1 MIMNLEERKII
12 MIESSIFIKSVFF
25 LSNLILNISQ
35 GSELLEQII
44 NIAILCFSILLFILS
59 INAYLKTKLK
69 IILYASTAFILFTIQ
84 LVFEILGDTFSNIET
99 PMNEIIVSSITLAIL
114 ILFFLAVVRK
124 NR

>member
-1 MIMNLEERKII
+1 
-12 MIESSIFIKSVFF
+12 MIESSIFIKSIFF

-35 GSELLEQII
+35 QSELLEQII

-84 LVFEILGDTFSNIET
+84 LVFEILGDTISNIET
-99 PMNEIIVSSITLAIL
+99 PLNEIIVSSITLAIL
-114 ILFFLAVVRK
+114 ILFFLAVVRR

>member
-1 MIMNLEERKII
+1 MIMTLEERKII
-12 MIESSIFIKSVFF
+12 MIESSIFIKSIFF

-99 PMNEIIVSSITLAIL
+99 PINEIIVSSITLAIL